1 MFTPKEQGQC
11 VPGTQNKAEIPIN
24 TRVIKG
30 FQVRMDRKWMKIDET
45 CWPKHV
51 NFGHISSNR
60 NGQKKCHL
68 QENRHVSHF
77 ISLFA
82 RLSEWDWTQS
92 KFFGLVKKQ
101 TLKTV
106 WLYWIKAPLWTWFYS
121 KKQRSTESAASRT
134 IHTQLY
140 HPYISPKPS
149 PPHQQHLLFQ
159 KSLGAHAT
167 PGFFPPKK
175 CKKIPQY
182 LGLILSWEGGQPRY
196 TTLITP
202 KFKIDTTK
210 NNSSKLPLVLV

>member
-1 MFTPKEQGQC
+1 
-11 VPGTQNKAEIPIN
+11 
-24 TRVIKG
+24 
-30 FQVRMDRKWMKIDET
+30 MDRKWMKIDET

-134 IHTQLY
+134 IHTHVTIISSIHKPKAITTAPTAPSLPKILGRACHTWVFPTQKMQKKSPIPGSNTILGGGDNQDIQL
-140 HPYISPKPS
+140 
-149 PPHQQHLLFQ
+149 L
-159 KSLGAHAT
+159 
-167 PGFFPPKK
+167 
-175 CKKIPQY
+175 
-182 LGLILSWEGGQPRY
+182 
-196 TTLITP
+196 
-202 KFKIDTTK
+202 
-210 NNSSKLPLVLV
+210 